1 MCRVDAL
8 GDTPNLEIGLEY
20 RAKVDARLS
29 QLEGGAAL
37 QVAEKAAPTNL
48 AVVVAVTPKSC
59 NADSDSALSS
69 KKAKKDTKEVAE
81 EVAEP
86 AKAAKKNKKEKR
98 KEESEEEEEEPKKE
112 KESKKLKDQ
121 E

>member
-29 QLEGGAAL
+29 QLEGVAAL

-59 NADSDSALSS
+59 NADCAYQMQVRQSHHACH
-69 KKAKKDTKEVAE
+69 A
-81 EVAEP
+81 
-86 AKAAKKNKKEKR
+86 R
-98 KEESEEEEEEPKKE
+98 
-112 KESKKLKDQ
+112 
-121 E
+121 